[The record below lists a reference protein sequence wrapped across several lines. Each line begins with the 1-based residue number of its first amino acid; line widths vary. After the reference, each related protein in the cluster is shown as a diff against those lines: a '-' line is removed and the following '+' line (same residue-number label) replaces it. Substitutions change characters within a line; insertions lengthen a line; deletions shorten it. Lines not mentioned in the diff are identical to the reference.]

1 VVASI
6 DEGRDG
12 EAATGG
18 LSREGDVRRSGAVVQ
33 EGFVRRKSVVDRGRI
48 RVLGSEPVVDG
59 DDLGAGTPAD
69 LRGQVGD
76 EEGVPQHVHA
86 TVEVENDVAR
96 FGLINGDLGRS
107 DAPECGFGHGH
118 LGRQR
123 LRREQ
128 LLQRSP
134 LLVDIA
140 VGGEG

>member
-18 LSREGDVRRSGAVVQ
+18 LSREGDVRRSGAVVE
-33 EGFVRRKSVVDRGRI
+33 EGFVRRKSVVDRCRI

-59 DDLGAGTPAD
+59 DDLGAGTPTD

-76 EEGVPQHVHA
+76 EERVSHHVHA

-96 FGLINGDLGRS
+96 VDSTNGDLGGRN
-107 DAPECGFGHGH
+107 AAQRACGHGDP
-118 LGRQR
+118 GRER
-123 LRREQ
+123 LCREQ
-128 LLQRSP
+128 LSQ
-134 LLVDIA
+134 
-140 VGGEG
+140 